1 MRQSKYCNCSSSSKK
16 EILKSNIN
24 YSFCDK
30 CGCIL
35 IKDTNG
41 NIFQTLKHRQNLLEC
56 DLNPIDIIKNMK
68 RNTEKNHPFI
78 NQEFNLNKDDK
89 LNIDNE
95 LNSID
100 IYLKYRKMLILNLQ
114 KLIIKFD
121 YCDKVFYQCLFFLD
135 VYLSHHLYDFISKK
149 KFYIT

>member
-1 MRQSKYCNCSSSSKK
+1 
-16 EILKSNIN
+16 
-24 YSFCDK
+24 
-30 CGCIL
+30 
-35 IKDTNG
+35 
-41 NIFQTLKHRQNLLEC
+41 
-56 DLNPIDIIKNMK
+56 MK

-78 NQEFNLNKDDK
+78 NQEFNINKDDK

-121 YCDKVFYQCLFFLD
+121 YCDKVFYQCLFF
-135 VYLSHHLYDFISKK
+135 
-149 KFYIT
+149 